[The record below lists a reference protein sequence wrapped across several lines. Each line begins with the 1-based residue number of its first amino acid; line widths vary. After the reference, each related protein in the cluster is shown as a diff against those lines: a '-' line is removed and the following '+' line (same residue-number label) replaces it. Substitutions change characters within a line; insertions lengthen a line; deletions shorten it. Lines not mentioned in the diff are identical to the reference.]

1 MEWLGLYNRPEGEVH
16 LGQKVKGHKGG
27 RRRRSTDV
35 ANNGGVSVST
45 SVANNGG
52 VPVSTSVANNGGH
65 ASQHKCS

>member
-1 MEWLGLYNRPEGEVH
+1 MT
-16 LGQKVKGHKGG
+16 GHKGG
-27 RRRRSTDV
+27 RRRRRITDV